1 MSIDT
6 GTVEKIA
13 RLARIRVTEEEKVKF
28 ASELNGIMQWI
39 EQLQDVDTEGVE
51 PMTSVVDM
59 TLHMRE
65 DAITDGGIQEKV
77 LANAPESAEGFFVV
91 PKVVE

>member
-6 GTVEKIA
+6 KTVEKIA
-13 RLARIRVTEEEKVKF
+13 RLARIKVTDAEKEKF
-28 ASELNGIMQWI
+28 SQELTDIMQWI

-59 TLHMRE
+59 TLHQRKDE
-65 DAITDGGIQEKV
+65 ITDGNIQQKV
-77 LANAPESAEGFFVV
+77 LANAPETAENFFVV

>member
-39 EQLQDVDTEGVE
+39 EQLQDVDTDGVE

-65 DAITDGGIQEKV
+65 DEITDGGIQEKV

>member
-65 DAITDGGIQEKV
+65 DEITDGGIQEKV